1 MAANEAVSIAGPISI
16 YGGDIDVNVPL
27 TATGSSISLDGSG
40 VVQDGIN
47 GFLIANGLALLDG
60 AVSLDHA
67 NNDVDLLAGTNLDSL
82 NYLDAD
88 DLEVGTVNPSGI
100 SSTGD
105 ISISTLLGNLEISQN
120 ITSGSSTNTSV
131 VLNAGRSLSAG
142 IGTGGDIIVSG
153 TPSVSSAGGRVTF
166 YSGSV
171 AGSNGL
177 TSHVGSGSGRF
188 RYNSDE
194 TTTNFTTPL
203 STGSYA
209 VYREQPLASI
219 ETMNFAISYQD
230 SLPSLVFSGTLNGD
244 VPFYSISARANSSTG
259 LIKSGSY
266 SILSDNLDS
275 LGYNAVGDGSGTLL
289 VSPKTLG
296 FSGLTALGKIYDG
309 TTSAQVSGAATI
321 SGFGS
326 DLVNLNGT
334 PVANFLDKNVAVN
347 KSLSISGYSLSGV
360 DASNYKLPDLLG
372 LTASITAKALSISGL
387 TLLDKV
393 YDGDLA
399 ASVNDSVA
407 VKTGIVS
414 GDQVSVLSTGTFAD
428 KNVGVDKLVSITNQF
443 LGADAGNYIIS
454 GQTSGLASISPKALS
469 VTGITAVDKVYD
481 GDMTA
486 SVDLSSV
493 IKAGLIPGDEVALS
507 STGLFSDK
515 NVGEAKTVAFSNVF
529 TGSDLENYS
538 ITAQSSGLA
547 SITPKTLAVS
557 GLQTLDKEYDGGL
570 SASVEVSSAVK
581 EGLVAGDEVIIS
593 STGTFSDAMVGQSK
607 TVLITNEYSGSDVSN
622 YDISDQSSGVAS
634 ILRKILSVSGIQA
647 LNKDYDGSDA
657 AELDLSESLMTGLI
671 PGDEVSFVSTGKFSD
686 KFAGADKSVVLF
698 NQFSGSDLENY
709 EVKEQAIA
717 LASIIPKT
725 VKIFGQKTFDGK
737 KDLSGGVS
745 IETGVEGESLSYSG
759 AFALTASVAGPDGDV
774 ATIDNH
780 IASITLLD
788 ATDGSG
794 GLVSNYALPELNA
807 LNAPVEISAST
818 IVVEEAVSAQLV
830 DLSSSGQ
837 DAFAKNV
844 EYGISSEG
852 TSFSVKASL
861 LQSGPATSEGGV
873 EGADSVSGSQSDMG
887 MKIEMVSRPDAVS
900 AGIVAVT
907 IPQGTAV
914 SGTGFSF
921 GLPEEISS
929 MVSSSGEGLRITLES
944 GAPLPSWIEYN
955 AEGGKFVSSSVPD
968 GAFPIKV
975 VMNFDGKKVAIVI
988 SESQE

>member
-1 MAANEAVSIAGPISI
+1 M
-16 YGGDIDVNVPL
+16 
-27 TATGSSISLDGSG
+27 
-40 VVQDGIN
+40 
-47 GFLIANGLALLDG
+47 
-60 AVSLDHA
+60 
-67 NNDVDLLAGTNLDSL
+67 
-82 NYLDAD
+82 
-88 DLEVGTVNPSGI
+88 
-100 SSTGD
+100 
-105 ISISTLLGNLEISQN
+105 
-120 ITSGSSTNTSV
+120 
-131 VLNAGRSLSAG
+131 
-142 IGTGGDIIVSG
+142 
-153 TPSVSSAGGRVTF
+153 
-166 YSGSV
+166 
-171 AGSNGL
+171 
-177 TSHVGSGSGRF
+177 
-188 RYNSDE
+188 
-194 TTTNFTTPL
+194 
-203 STGSYA
+203 
-209 VYREQPLASI
+209 
-219 ETMNFAISYQD
+219 
-230 SLPSLVFSGTLNGD
+230 
-244 VPFYSISARANSSTG
+244 
-259 LIKSGSY
+259 
-266 SILSDNLDS
+266 
-275 LGYNAVGDGSGTLL
+275 
-289 VSPKTLG
+289 
-296 FSGLTALGKIYDG
+296 
-309 TTSAQVSGAATI
+309 
-321 SGFGS
+321 
-326 DLVNLNGT
+326 
-334 PVANFLDKNVAVN
+334 
-347 KSLSISGYSLSGV
+347 
-360 DASNYKLPDLLG
+360 
-372 LTASITAKALSISGL
+372 
-387 TLLDKV
+387 
-393 YDGDLA
+393 
-399 ASVNDSVA
+399 NDSVA

-493 IKAGLIPGDEVALS
+493 VKAGLIPGDEVALS

-593 STGTFSDAMVGQSK
+593 STGTFSDAMVGQRK

-686 KFAGADKSVVLF
+686 KFAGADKSVVLL

-861 LQSGPATSEGGV
+861 LQSGPATSGGGV

-929 MVSSSGEGLRITLES
+929 MVSSSGEGLSITLES